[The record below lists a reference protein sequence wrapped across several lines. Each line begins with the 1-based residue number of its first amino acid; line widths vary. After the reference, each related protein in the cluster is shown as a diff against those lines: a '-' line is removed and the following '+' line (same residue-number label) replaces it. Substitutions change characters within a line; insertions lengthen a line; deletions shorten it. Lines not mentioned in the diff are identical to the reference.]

1 MFLRHWFAESSN
13 ECEYEARKNM
23 REVKRLQ
30 LLENGVKNY
39 SGGIFKLHDRVRS
52 VLMSKDI
59 DPVEILSLLK
69 DLSLYF
75 RDLKIVGRLEEDPS
89 TPIKSIIN

>member
-13 ECEYEARKNM
+13 ECEYEARKNL

-39 SGGIFKLHDRVRS
+39 
-52 VLMSKDI
+52 
-59 DPVEILSLLK
+59 
-69 DLSLYF
+69 
-75 RDLKIVGRLEEDPS
+75 
-89 TPIKSIIN
+89 